1 MSRTNEELAVLI
13 RGGAMEFIPELWE
26 QIEGLVKWKARR
38 IMAVLDVMPGR
49 GVEFDDLVQSGYL
62 ALVEAVSTFDPDAG
76 TFSGWF
82 MYYLKKAFA
91 AATGYR
97 TKAGRME
104 PLNNALSL
112 DTPLSDESDS
122 DTLLAITED
131 PNGQVPLQRVEDRL
145 WNEQLHNALELAM
158 STLPEQSAEILR
170 LRHYDGL
177 TWAAVGEIQGTTPGR
192 IRQMEREAIR
202 HMRKPSIS
210 SALRPFSD
218 FDFYIGTGLGA
229 FQHTGLTV
237 QERYILVRE
246 ECR

>member
-26 QIEGLVKWKARR
+26 QIERLVKWKARR

-62 ALVEAVSTFDPDAG
+62 AMVDAVETYEPAAG
-76 TFSGWF
+76 TFSNWF
-82 MYYLKKAFA
+82 MLYLKTAFA
-91 AATGYR
+91 NATGYR
-97 TKAGRME
+97 TKAGKME
-104 PLNNALSL
+104 PLNSATSL

-131 PNGQVPLQRVEDRL
+131 PNGQVPLQSVEERL
-145 WNEQLHNALELAM
+145 WNEQLHNALESAL
-158 STLPEQSAEILR
+158 SSLPEQSAEILR

-177 TWAAVGEIQGTTPGR
+177 TFAAVGEIQGTTPER
-192 IRQMEREAIR
+192 VRQMEREAIR
-202 HMRKPSIS
+202 HMRKPSILS
-210 SALRPFSD
+210 VLRPFKE

-237 QERYILVRE
+237 QERYLLIQE
-246 ECR
+246 ERR